1 MPTIMTRII
10 TAGRTMNIR
19 IPISGSFTLI
29 AVVLLATALPANAET
44 NAQMIQR
51 EVEAVRGAMVL
62 PTPPATRPTTI
73 KMVRVCVF
81 DPVGAYGPLSNAAK
95 DVRLETL
102 KWGYDLDLQTYTSEK
117 IAAEDFKAGRCE
129 AAIISGLRA
138 RLFNRFSGTVD
149 SIGGLVAEEHHR
161 LMAEVFASP
170 KISPKMRTGEF
181 EALGVIPIGPAYIFT
196 NDRTINSLTKAAGK
210 RVAVLDYDPVQ
221 ARMVAQIGASP
232 VGVDITNV
240 GGKFNNGVVDIIAA
254 PLVAFDALE
263 LWKGL
268 EPNGGIIDYPLAWP
282 SIQVL
287 VRTKDFPPEIGIAAR
302 WTVHANFDL
311 ILQLIKK
318 FEGDSAKKYFVQIPD
333 EDKPKYEEMM
343 RQARISLRDEGYY
356 DGEML
361 AIQRKIRCR
370 VAPGRAE
377 CTDKTE

>member
-1 MPTIMTRII
+1 MQV
-10 TAGRTMNIR
+10 G
-19 IPISGSFTLI
+19 I
-29 AVVLLATALPANAET
+29 ARVVLLGLFVAVLPAHAET

-62 PTPPATRPTTI
+62 PQPPAQPPKSI

-149 SIGGLVAEEHHR
+149 SIGGLVSEAQHR

-170 KISPKMRTGEF
+170 KISPKMRAGEF
-181 EALGVIPIGPAYIFT
+181 EALAVVPIGPAYIFT

-221 ARMVAQIGASP
+221 ARMVAQIGAAP

-240 GGKFNNGVVDIIAA
+240 GGKFNNGIVDIIAA
-254 PLVAFDALE
+254 PLVALDALE

-268 EPNGGIIDYPLAWP
+268 EPRGGIIDYPLAWP

-287 VRTKDFPPEIGIAAR
+287 VRTKDFPPDIGVAAR

-311 ILQLIKK
+311 LLSLIKK

-361 AIQRKIRCR
+361 AIQRKVRCR
-370 VAPGRAE
+370 LEPGRAE
-377 CTDKTE
+377 CSDKLE